1 MDVIEEHCTLYK
13 TAGSGFYLHGEKKM
27 QQGKQRSSKRG
38 GRVDGK
44 GENRHTNMFETRIFK
59 LKDLVSVHF
68 SY

>member
-1 MDVIEEHCTLYK
+1 
-13 TAGSGFYLHGEKKM
+13 M

-38 GRVDGK
+38 GRVDEK